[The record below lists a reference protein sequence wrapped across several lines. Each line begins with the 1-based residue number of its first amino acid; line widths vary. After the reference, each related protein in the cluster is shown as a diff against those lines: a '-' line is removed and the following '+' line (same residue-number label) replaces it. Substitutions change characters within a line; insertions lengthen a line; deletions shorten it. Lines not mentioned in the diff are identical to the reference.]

1 MKPMVGL
8 KFERVKQLK
17 ESMIDYSVSNGYPL
31 EYLVN
36 DYKRLL
42 VRCGKEETDEE
53 DEDVR
58 KMAGNNKRKKA
69 RECPFRLW
77 ASKIT
82 DDELIQN
89 PDMSIRAMQ
98 TDIMRKY
105 KCKVSTGKC
114 SRAKKKLL
122 YKGIKDGW
130 INGCRRFIGLDG
142 CFLKSVCEGQLLS
155 AIGRDANNHMYPLAW
170 AVVSIENKE
179 NWKWFLELLRNDI
192 GMIGG
197 VGLTLI
203 SDQHKGIVEA
213 VKDVFPYG
221 EHRQCTRHIYANFK
235 KKACDAF
242 ENGMSESFNSRI
254 RKARRK
260 PIITI
265 LEEISTYVMRRNFR
279 MATKGK
285 KLEHD
290 VCPTIRKKLEEIK
303 VKQRHW
309 NVIPSDCNQFEV
321 VNEYDAYA
329 VDISA
334 RTCSCRSCQLSG
346 IPYVHAVTVLAFLNK
361 DPETYVSDWLK
372 KDMFTKAYNYPIK
385 PLKGSSFW
393 PKIDHI
399 KPLPPNERRVPGRP
413 TVNRKRDPSEKET
426 KRRTTKGGEAK
437 STTIHIPASPG
448 VLPHFARDDDV
459 GDQMAGQESQTID
472 EV

>member
-1 MKPMVGL
+1 
-8 KFERVKQLK
+8 
-17 ESMIDYSVSNGYPL
+17 
-31 EYLVN
+31 
-36 DYKRLL
+36 
-42 VRCGKEETDEE
+42 
-53 DEDVR
+53 
-58 KMAGNNKRKKA
+58 
-69 RECPFRLW
+69 
-77 ASKIT
+77 
-82 DDELIQN
+82 
-89 PDMSIRAMQ
+89 MSIRAMQ

-114 SRAKKKLL
+114 SRAKKKVLDEYEGGL
-122 YKGIKDGW
+122 KDHYSRLCDYGAEILKTNPSSSVMMS
-130 INGCRRFIGLDG
+130 INTMSDENLIPYSDADLTSKSSCCLD
-142 CFLKSVCEGQLLS
+142 LTYSV
-155 AIGRDANNHMYPLAW
+155 R
-170 AVVSIENKE
+170 
-179 NWKWFLELLRNDI
+179 
-192 GMIGG
+192 
-197 VGLTLI
+197 
-203 SDQHKGIVEA
+203 
-213 VKDVFPYG
+213 
-221 EHRQCTRHIYANFK
+221 
-235 KKACDAF
+235 ACDAF